1 MLHSSQIFL
10 LSLPIL
16 VQAYSSGAPKGACLD
31 LTPKHNFDPQ
41 PNPIQPTHQIV
52 TKRDSFGL
60 GEKVE
65 LELTVPAPNQFK
77 GFLIQARNQDQEI
90 VGHFETEDPNVELMD
105 CDAKEHSAI
114 THVNAQVKQS
124 VKATWIAPTNSSL
137 VETGV
142 KFFYTVVERKDKFW
156 VGQQSKV
163 LEFSNAQNCLKFSL
177 PLVIFAL
184 ILNF

>member
-1 MLHSSQIFL
+1 MWGSRF
-10 LSLPIL
+10 
-16 VQAYSSGAPKGACLD
+16 
-31 LTPKHNFDPQ
+31 
-41 PNPIQPTHQIV
+41 
-52 TKRDSFGL
+52 
-60 GEKVE
+60 
-65 LELTVPAPNQFK
+65 
-77 GFLIQARNQDQEI
+77 AR
-90 VGHFETEDPNVELMD
+90 PP
-105 CDAKEHSAI
+105 I

-137 VETGV
+137 VATGV